1 MVLAEWD
8 VERRCSLLSWLYVTV
23 NMDKNEV
30 PSISPSV
37 WGGSFGGGGEAL
49 VASLESCLVPSS
61 FRAPAVCWLLG
72 RTDEVLALMESRS
85 SEESRT

>member
-23 NMDKNEV
+23 NMDKMRSL
-30 PSISPSV
+30 PSAPLYGV
-37 WGGSFGGGGEAL
+37 GLLGGGEAL